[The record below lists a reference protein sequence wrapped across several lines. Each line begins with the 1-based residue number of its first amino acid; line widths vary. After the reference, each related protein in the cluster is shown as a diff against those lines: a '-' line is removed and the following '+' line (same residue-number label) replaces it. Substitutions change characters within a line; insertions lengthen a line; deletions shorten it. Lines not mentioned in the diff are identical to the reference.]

1 MVLSMLGFGTGC
13 MKKLRYIISDPEICH
28 GKPVFKGTRVLVSDV
43 LELLAAGKDMKEI
56 LREYQQ
62 LNEEMVR
69 EALEYAA
76 MLVKRE
82 HVIKVSA

>member
-1 MVLSMLGFGTGC
+1 
-13 MKKLRYIISDPEICH
+13 MKKPRYIISDPEICH

-43 LELLAAGKDMKEI
+43 LELLAAGKDVEEV
-56 LREYQQ
+56 LQEYPQ

-82 HVIKVSA
+82 HVIEVSA

>member
-1 MVLSMLGFGTGC
+1 MLGFDMWC
-13 MKKLRYIISDPEICH
+13 MEKLRYIISDPEICH

-43 LELLAAGKDMKEI
+43 LELLAAGKDVEEI
-56 LREYQQ
+56 LREYPQ

-82 HVIKVSA
+82 HVIEVSA